1 MIITKT
7 LLTEILLEVTN
18 EEIQHVAK
26 EVHRKATRGLI
37 LTFPIHAPSLKM
49 KPLLSALLS
58 LNQNSPEPR
67 AVGQSCGTASR
78 HSLLMHPKERAEQC
92 FSLRMFKNLVAWH
105 TALKILPKDCC
116 LRLSTISALTLSS
129 LHLSKRAPS
138 SIKVT
143 ALVQTGSARLYTLD
157 CVKEMFNCVSFLPI
171 C

>member
-37 LTFPIHAPSLKM
+37 LTFPINAPSLKT

-58 LNQNSPEPR
+58 PNLKSPEPR
-67 AVGQSCGTASR
+67 AVGQSCGTRGNASH

-92 FSLRMFKNLVAWH
+92 FSLRMFKNLVTWH
-105 TALKILPKDCC
+105 TALKILPKDCL
-116 LRLSTISALTLSS
+116 LRLSAISART
-129 LHLSKRAPS
+129 PS
-138 SIKVT
+138 SFH
-143 ALVQTGSARLYTLD
+143 L
-157 CVKEMFNCVSFLPI
+157 
-171 C
+171 

>member
-37 LTFPIHAPSLKM
+37 LTFPNHAPSLKT

-58 LNQNSPEPR
+58 LNQNSPEPG
-67 AVGQSCGTASR
+67 AVGQSCGTSGTASH

-92 FSLRMFKNLVAWH
+92 CSLRMFKNLVSWH
-105 TALKILPKDCC
+105 TASKILPKDCL

-129 LHLSKRAPS
+129 FHL
-138 SIKVT
+138 
-143 ALVQTGSARLYTLD
+143 
-157 CVKEMFNCVSFLPI
+157 
-171 C
+171 

>member
-37 LTFPIHAPSLKM
+37 LTFPINAPSLKT

-58 LNQNSPEPR
+58 LNLNSPELR
-67 AVGQSCGTASR
+67 TVGQSCGTRGNASH

-92 FSLRMFKNLVAWH
+92 FSLRMFKNLVTWH
-105 TALKILPKDCC
+105 TALKILPKDCL
-116 LRLSTISALTLSS
+116 LRLSAVSALT
-129 LHLSKRAPS
+129 PS
-138 SIKVT
+138 SFH
-143 ALVQTGSARLYTLD
+143 L
-157 CVKEMFNCVSFLPI
+157 
-171 C
+171 